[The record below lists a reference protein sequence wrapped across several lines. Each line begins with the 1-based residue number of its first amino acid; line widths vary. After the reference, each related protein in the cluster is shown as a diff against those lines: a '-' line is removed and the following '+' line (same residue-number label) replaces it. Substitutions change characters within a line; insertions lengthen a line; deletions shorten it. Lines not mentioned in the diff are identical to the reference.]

1 MSGVVKQ
8 FPVEKEYEKNPDI
21 SPEDILKLREWL
33 KTQPH
38 LPGDYLDELDL
49 IISYH
54 CCERSAEVS
63 KQGVHFLNA
72 PGFMDKLLLMLR
84 PFLKKDL
91 LDMLYIHQRD
101 SSSTYDHI
109 PKKAFPKN
117 YNNDPI
123 VQVILE
129 NKGAFMFQAIEGA
142 SEMERVHNMTL
153 ERDKTAQCLWRY
165 ALELNVFNNSGLK
178 HRYIMFGS
186 MIFGLWE
193 NWDQLDGAYF
203 CFISLSSFITNNYS
217 YTSKFSVWITMMT
230 IETMNN
236 KEIWWKKYRYVKHKA
251 RLQLHLD
258 AILWKSFK
266 DNMREYIDFPAVA
279 VCSINRISKEAV
291 KIVAR
296 DIQGSSPYFRNAL
309 LEDIEEFVKQTGR
322 LLDFSYDDYFINHFE
337 YLINS
342 PNHATFD
349 SDRVIGRM
357 EQRKCLFKDEKPEIY
372 KDMYSYSACLVQC
385 RIKTFLKLC
394 RCVPESSRGLEE
406 ELQDSLD
413 CPDCLPDCEFT
424 RYDLKS
430 FWTPVEAGLNKKNVC
445 VVMLYHPT
453 LDGVLNRLDV
463 VTILLKPT
471 KVLFSHKN
479 EESGKEELR
488 SVVAYQNPF
497 TGDYCVHKSHPPKGY
512 MNALPSPEST
522 DSGVSDE
529 YEPLKPTVGI
539 PDSEYEK
546 GKDYGHFNIKEH
558 CRLASICEDNS
569 VNKTRN
575 WNYKEYQI

>member
-1 MSGVVKQ
+1 MENHSRGPSSDM
-8 FPVEKEYEKNPDI
+8 FND
-21 SPEDILKLREWL
+21 D
-33 KTQPH
+33 KT
-38 LPGDYLDELDL
+38 LSL
-49 IISYH
+49 S
-54 CCERSAEVS
+54 
-63 KQGVHFLNA
+63 
-72 PGFMDKLLLMLR
+72 
-84 PFLKKDL
+84 
-91 LDMLYIHQRD
+91 
-101 SSSTYDHI
+101 
-109 PKKAFPKN
+109 
-117 YNNDPI
+117 
-123 VQVILE
+123 
-129 NKGAFMFQAIEGA
+129 AFMFQAIEGA

-203 CFISLSSFITNNYS
+203 CFISLSS
-217 YTSKFSVWITMMT
+217 
-230 IETMNN
+230 
-236 KEIWWKKYRYVKHKA
+236 
-251 RLQLHLD
+251 
-258 AILWKSFK
+258 
-266 DNMREYIDFPAVA
+266 
-279 VCSINRISKEAV
+279 
-291 KIVAR
+291 
-296 DIQGSSPYFRNAL
+296 QGSSPYFRNAL

-357 EQRKCLFKDEKPEIY
+357 EQLAPNCSMLIQKCSWATFSINCNELFTIRPHYGLGLVLDPIVNDYAYPRKCLFKDEKPEIY

>member
-63 KQGVHFLNA
+63 KQEVMLVKLKGVHFLNA

-129 NKGAFMFQAIEGA
+129 NKEIEVGDCDVSWISCDVHDFGGVEESRREKGEGQMGGDEPGGWLVCQDLVAYRNVTAVEGEYPGRSAFMFQAIEGA

-203 CFISLSSFITNNYS
+203 CFISLSS
-217 YTSKFSVWITMMT
+217 
-230 IETMNN
+230 
-236 KEIWWKKYRYVKHKA
+236 
-251 RLQLHLD
+251 
-258 AILWKSFK
+258 
-266 DNMREYIDFPAVA
+266 
-279 VCSINRISKEAV
+279 
-291 KIVAR
+291 
-296 DIQGSSPYFRNAL
+296 QGSSPYFRNAL

-357 EQRKCLFKDEKPEIY
+357 EQ
-372 KDMYSYSACLVQC
+372 
-385 RIKTFLKLC
+385 
-394 RCVPESSRGLEE
+394 
-406 ELQDSLD
+406 
-413 CPDCLPDCEFT
+413 
-424 RYDLKS
+424 
-430 FWTPVEAGLNKKNVC
+430 
-445 VVMLYHPT
+445 
-453 LDGVLNRLDV
+453 

>member
-63 KQGVHFLNA
+63 KQEVMLVKLKGVHFLNA

-266 DNMREYIDFPAVA
+266 DNMRD
-279 VCSINRISKEAV
+279 
-291 KIVAR
+291 
-296 DIQGSSPYFRNAL
+296 QGSSPYFRNAL

-322 LLDFSYDDYFINHFE
+322 
-337 YLINS
+337 
-342 PNHATFD
+342 
-349 SDRVIGRM
+349 
-357 EQRKCLFKDEKPEIY
+357 
-372 KDMYSYSACLVQC
+372 
-385 RIKTFLKLC
+385 
-394 RCVPESSRGLEE
+394 ESSRGLEE

-430 FWTPVEAGLNKKNVC
+430 FWTPVD
-445 VVMLYHPT
+445 YH
-453 LDGVLNRLDV
+453 
-463 VTILLKPT
+463 
-471 KVLFSHKN
+471 
-479 EESGKEELR
+479 
-488 SVVAYQNPF
+488 
-497 TGDYCVHKSHPPKGY
+497 
-512 MNALPSPEST
+512 M
-522 DSGVSDE
+522 
-529 YEPLKPTVGI
+529 
-539 PDSEYEK
+539 
-546 GKDYGHFNIKEH
+546 
-558 CRLASICEDNS
+558 
-569 VNKTRN
+569 
-575 WNYKEYQI
+575 

>member
-63 KQGVHFLNA
+63 KQEVMLVKLKGVHFLNA

-129 NKGAFMFQAIEGA
+129 NKEIEVGDCDVSWISCDVHDFGGVEESRREKGEGQMGGDEPGGWLVCQDLVAYRNVTAVEGEYPGRSAFMFQAIEGA

-266 DNMREYIDFPAVA
+266 DNMRD
-279 VCSINRISKEAV
+279 
-291 KIVAR
+291 
-296 DIQGSSPYFRNAL
+296 QGSSPYFRNAL

-322 LLDFSYDDYFINHFE
+322 
-337 YLINS
+337 
-342 PNHATFD
+342 
-349 SDRVIGRM
+349 
-357 EQRKCLFKDEKPEIY
+357 
-372 KDMYSYSACLVQC
+372 
-385 RIKTFLKLC
+385 
-394 RCVPESSRGLEE
+394 ESSRGLEE

-430 FWTPVEAGLNKKNVC
+430 FWTPVD
-445 VVMLYHPT
+445 YH
-453 LDGVLNRLDV
+453 
-463 VTILLKPT
+463 
-471 KVLFSHKN
+471 
-479 EESGKEELR
+479 
-488 SVVAYQNPF
+488 
-497 TGDYCVHKSHPPKGY
+497 
-512 MNALPSPEST
+512 M
-522 DSGVSDE
+522 
-529 YEPLKPTVGI
+529 
-539 PDSEYEK
+539 
-546 GKDYGHFNIKEH
+546 
-558 CRLASICEDNS
+558 
-569 VNKTRN
+569 
-575 WNYKEYQI
+575 

>member
-1 MSGVVKQ
+1 MGLVKE
-8 FPVEKEYEKNPDI
+8 FC
-21 SPEDILKLREWL
+21 S
-33 KTQPH
+33 
-38 LPGDYLDELDL
+38 
-49 IISYH
+49 
-54 CCERSAEVS
+54 
-63 KQGVHFLNA
+63 
-72 PGFMDKLLLMLR
+72 
-84 PFLKKDL
+84 
-91 LDMLYIHQRD
+91 
-101 SSSTYDHI
+101 
-109 PKKAFPKN
+109 
-117 YNNDPI
+117 
-123 VQVILE
+123 
-129 NKGAFMFQAIEGA
+129 AFMFQAIEGA

-357 EQRKCLFKDEKPEIY
+357 EQLAPNCSMLIQKCSWATFSINCNELFTIRPHYGLGLVLDPIVNDYAYPRKCLFKDEKPEIY

-463 VTILLKPT
+463 RIGNE
-471 KVLFSHKN
+471 KVKRIS
-479 EESGKEELR
+479 
-488 SVVAYQNPF
+488 
-497 TGDYCVHKSHPPKGY
+497 
-512 MNALPSPEST
+512 
-522 DSGVSDE
+522 
-529 YEPLKPTVGI
+529 
-539 PDSEYEK
+539 
-546 GKDYGHFNIKEH
+546 
-558 CRLASICEDNS
+558 
-569 VNKTRN
+569 
-575 WNYKEYQI
+575 

>member
-1 MSGVVKQ
+1 M
-8 FPVEKEYEKNPDI
+8 F
-21 SPEDILKLREWL
+21 
-33 KTQPH
+33 T
-38 LPGDYLDELDL
+38 
-49 IISYH
+49 
-54 CCERSAEVS
+54 
-63 KQGVHFLNA
+63 
-72 PGFMDKLLLMLR
+72 
-84 PFLKKDL
+84 
-91 LDMLYIHQRD
+91 
-101 SSSTYDHI
+101 
-109 PKKAFPKN
+109 
-117 YNNDPI
+117 
-123 VQVILE
+123 
-129 NKGAFMFQAIEGA
+129 GAFMFQAIEGA

-178 HRYIMFGS
+178 HRISLKMQDYQSKVVVAVRRGWGGTRTSQQWSFSSAFLYSLTLELSDAESIECPEHWRRRPRSPEWEYIMFGS

-203 CFISLSSFITNNYS
+203 CFISLSSIGFGDFVPGERVYTQRIETSFI
-217 YTSKFSVWITMMT
+217 FSVWITMMT

-266 DNMREYIDFPAVA
+266 DNMRD
-279 VCSINRISKEAV
+279 
-291 KIVAR
+291 
-296 DIQGSSPYFRNAL
+296 QGSSPYFRNAL
-309 LEDIEEFVKQTGR
+309 LEDIEEFVKQTG
-322 LLDFSYDDYFINHFE
+322 SK
-337 YLINS
+337 LII
-342 PNHATFD
+342 T
-349 SDRVIGRM
+349 
-357 EQRKCLFKDEKPEIY
+357 
-372 KDMYSYSACLVQC
+372 
-385 RIKTFLKLC
+385 
-394 RCVPESSRGLEE
+394 
-406 ELQDSLD
+406 
-413 CPDCLPDCEFT
+413 
-424 RYDLKS
+424 
-430 FWTPVEAGLNKKNVC
+430 
-445 VVMLYHPT
+445 
-453 LDGVLNRLDV
+453 

>member
-1 MSGVVKQ
+1 MGLVKE
-8 FPVEKEYEKNPDI
+8 FC
-21 SPEDILKLREWL
+21 S
-33 KTQPH
+33 
-38 LPGDYLDELDL
+38 
-49 IISYH
+49 
-54 CCERSAEVS
+54 
-63 KQGVHFLNA
+63 
-72 PGFMDKLLLMLR
+72 
-84 PFLKKDL
+84 
-91 LDMLYIHQRD
+91 
-101 SSSTYDHI
+101 
-109 PKKAFPKN
+109 
-117 YNNDPI
+117 
-123 VQVILE
+123 
-129 NKGAFMFQAIEGA
+129 AFMFQAIEGA

-178 HRYIMFGS
+178 HRISLKMQDYQSKVVVAVRRGWGGTRTSQQWSFSSAFLYSLTLELSDAESIECPEHWRRRPRSPEWEYIMFGS

-203 CFISLSSFITNNYS
+203 CFISLSSIGFGDFVPGERV
-217 YTSKFSVWITMMT
+217 YTQR
-230 IETMNN
+230 IET
-236 KEIWWKKYRYVKHKA
+236 
-251 RLQLHLD
+251 
-258 AILWKSFK
+258 SF
-266 DNMREYIDFPAVA
+266 I
-279 VCSINRISKEAV
+279 VCS
-291 KIVAR
+291 
-296 DIQGSSPYFRNAL
+296 IQGSSPYFRNAL

-322 LLDFSYDDYFINHFE
+322 
-337 YLINS
+337 
-342 PNHATFD
+342 
-349 SDRVIGRM
+349 
-357 EQRKCLFKDEKPEIY
+357 
-372 KDMYSYSACLVQC
+372 
-385 RIKTFLKLC
+385 
-394 RCVPESSRGLEE
+394 
-406 ELQDSLD
+406 
-413 CPDCLPDCEFT
+413 
-424 RYDLKS
+424 
-430 FWTPVEAGLNKKNVC
+430 AGLNKKN
-445 VVMLYHPT
+445 
-453 LDGVLNRLDV
+453 

>member
-1 MSGVVKQ
+1 MENHSRGPSSDM
-8 FPVEKEYEKNPDI
+8 FND
-21 SPEDILKLREWL
+21 D
-33 KTQPH
+33 KT
-38 LPGDYLDELDL
+38 LSL
-49 IISYH
+49 S
-54 CCERSAEVS
+54 
-63 KQGVHFLNA
+63 
-72 PGFMDKLLLMLR
+72 
-84 PFLKKDL
+84 
-91 LDMLYIHQRD
+91 
-101 SSSTYDHI
+101 
-109 PKKAFPKN
+109 
-117 YNNDPI
+117 
-123 VQVILE
+123 
-129 NKGAFMFQAIEGA
+129 AFMFQAIEGA

-203 CFISLSSFITNNYS
+203 CFISLSS
-217 YTSKFSVWITMMT
+217 
-230 IETMNN
+230 
-236 KEIWWKKYRYVKHKA
+236 
-251 RLQLHLD
+251 
-258 AILWKSFK
+258 
-266 DNMREYIDFPAVA
+266 
-279 VCSINRISKEAV
+279 
-291 KIVAR
+291 
-296 DIQGSSPYFRNAL
+296 QGSSPYFRNAL

-357 EQRKCLFKDEKPEIY
+357 EQLAPNCSMLIQKCSWATFSINCNELFTIRPHYGLGLVLDPIVNDYAYPRKCLFKDEKPEIY

-539 PDSEYEK
+539 PDSELK
-546 GKDYGHFNIKEH
+546 NTVDLQASAKTI
-558 CRLASICEDNS
+558 ASIKLGIGTTKSTRYKGN
-569 VNKTRN
+569 NKMMATKHYHAKGVFNRLQKRRFYFHMCVFFIHTHKHHACIPKWGRRSTR
-575 WNYKEYQI
+575 